1 MKFSRVLKLL
11 SKLDVAKGTGLDQ
24 ICNKILKFAAP
35 LIYRQLTDLF
45 NLSLKSLEF
54 QFLMTGSWQKFSL
67 GSKIKVGQ
75 RKNPNNHGPISA
87 INRIQGV

>member
-1 MKFSRVLKLL
+1 MKPSRVLKLL

-24 ICNKILKFAAP
+24 ICNKILKFVAS

-67 GSKIKVGQ
+67 GSKWVNVKIPIIMDQYQPLTVSKVFE
-75 RKNPNNHGPISA
+75 S
-87 INRIQGV
+87 

>member
-1 MKFSRVLKLL
+1 MSPKELVWIKYAIKSSSLL
-11 SKLDVAKGTGLDQ
+11 PRPV
-24 ICNKILKFAAP
+24 
-35 LIYRQLTDLF
+35 IYRQLTDLF